1 MNRFALWVEFTI
13 KPGAMPAFLAAA
25 RNDATGSITH
35 EPGCRR
41 FDVLIDPLHPDR
53 VCFYEVYDDE
63 AAFEAHRLMPHFKA
77 YLVATESLVADKTV
91 TRLVAVEG
99 SAVSSD
105 AVDANSNNSREQYR

>member
-77 YLVATESLVADKTV
+77 YLIATESLVADKTV